1 MFAEG
6 LNEFNTFLF
15 PTGVEF
21 VFLYP
26 VYLIVDM
33 FMQFGDKLPLLSGN
47 LSHDIYRLFEV

>member
-21 VFLYP
+21 VLLYP

-33 FMQFGDKLPLLSGN
+33 FMQFDDKLPLLSGN
-47 LSHDIYRLFEV
+47 LSHDIYRSFEV